1 MASLLDNGEKINP
14 EKWRAEIRSI
24 EKEMDSLRSRRSK
37 VATALAYA
45 ELISYNRKDFE
56 REEANWS
63 RQQQRKLNN
72 VQEKRTYDMGL

>member
-1 MASLLDNGEKINP
+1 MDNGEKIDP

-37 VATALAYA
+37 AATALAYA
-45 ELISYNRKDFE
+45 ELISYNRKNLE
-56 REEANWS
+56 REKANWS

-72 VQEKRTYDMGL
+72 VRKKRTYDMGL